1 MSGIR
6 GYFLGIV
13 SVSMIA
19 GIITALQSGKTGVSK
34 LVKLIA
40 GLVLS
45 LYVITPVE
53 TLSTGDLLEQWDIE
67 LGQGS
72 DAVEYGQSIA
82 AQEKAKIISDQ
93 TAAYILDKANGM
105 GLEVRVDVILE
116 GDDWPM
122 PIAVT
127 LSGRASPYHRKALEE
142 MLVRDLE
149 IPRENILW
157 TE

>member
-19 GIITALQSGKTGVSK
+19 GIITALQSGKTGASK

-45 LYVITPVE
+45 LYVIAPVE

-105 GLEVRVDVILE
+105 GLEKLF
-116 GDDWPM
+116 
-122 PIAVT
+122 
-127 LSGRASPYHRKALEE
+127 RKA
-142 MLVRDLE
+142 
-149 IPRENILW
+149 
-157 TE
+157 